1 MGNSNLWDLLYPP
14 RCPLC
19 GEILASGEGE
29 THEKCYEKLP
39 WVREPICKRCGKPM
53 MSPGGDVRE
62 FCQDCLRNRHRH
74 GKSFDQG
81 RALWIYEGDIQK
93 SVLDFKYKGMKTYAD
108 FYGSEVVRVWG
119 GWIRRKNP
127 DVLIPVPIHARKKRI
142 RGFNQAELLAK
153 VIGKKMDLTVRNDIL
168 CRNRWTEPQK
178 SISGQERR
186 HNLTKSIE
194 IRNLPIGIRRVML
207 IDDIYTTGSTMEA
220 CGRILKE
227 NGVEEVDFLTL
238 CIGLGTG

>member
-62 FCQDCLRNRHRH
+62 FCQDCLRNYHRQK
-74 GKSFDQG
+74 KSFDQG

-194 IRNLPIGIRRVML
+194 IRNLPIGIRRVKL
-207 IDDIYTTGSTMEA
+207 IEEIYTTGSTLEA
-220 CGRILKE
+220 CAWILKE

>member
-19 GEILASGEGE
+19 GEILESGEGE

-62 FCQDCLRNRHRH
+62 FCQDCLRNYHRQK
-74 GKSFDQG
+74 KSFDQG

>member
-62 FCQDCLRNRHRH
+62 FCQDCLRNYHRQK
-74 GKSFDQG
+74 KSFDQG